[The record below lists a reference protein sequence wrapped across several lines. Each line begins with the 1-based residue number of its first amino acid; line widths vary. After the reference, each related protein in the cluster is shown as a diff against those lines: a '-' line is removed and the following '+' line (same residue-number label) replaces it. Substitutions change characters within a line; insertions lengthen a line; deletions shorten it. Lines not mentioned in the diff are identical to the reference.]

1 MNSISLF
8 KDLARTGFHTS
19 IVTTY
24 SVDAAFY
31 DGSLHHR
38 LRVYGSDNNI
48 LMADANMLQRA
59 ISETPESFGRA
70 GTAYA
75 LLPISVPGAFHPKIS
90 IRLGSDAGCVIVGS
104 ANATAAGWG
113 RNREIVGQFEWW
125 RKRRDGEE
133 NAYRQLIRK
142 AFDYLSKWLQEA
154 GLETVKRKLDLIER
168 DAAWLFETEAN
179 EGPVELNDG
188 TLIDLLCED
197 ANGGPGILSRIVDLV
212 GGAAVTQ
219 LVVLSPYW
227 DAKLEG
233 LLGLIGVLRPEKT
246 TIALSAHSPEFPV
259 DQLHRIPQVSFAG
272 VFDGND
278 GARFIHAKVFVI
290 QTEDWDHI
298 FYGSANC
305 SDDALGLAG
314 LAARNAEC
322 SVYRRLPRGSA
333 LELLGLDLSSAI
345 DPSDLMEPT
354 KELLEAKPGA
364 PLPLGT
370 IEAAGSSLRWV
381 PSKRIA
387 DPEGAVLVIPEGE
400 FAFSR
405 VRSGNYALDLS
416 AKPRFPLIARIRL
429 SNGALTSAV
438 IVNDAVS
445 LTHAAPG
452 LGDKRLRSAFAKV
465 ELEGGD
471 FLELASLAAIIFS
484 ETPESRRK
492 AAKAVKSIGRAHG
505 KGTEDGDDHVVFDYE
520 SPEAFRAA
528 MSASAPSKGDSSRLN
543 FDDPDAV
550 NLLRII
556 LRGIGQADEEEDDLY
571 RDEVPDG
578 ADGADGGDGDNN
590 SDQSGDQGTGDN
602 GDPPP
607 REPRTYRREEAE
619 RQSLDILKAVDC
631 FEAYIARLA
640 AEDTPP
646 PRKLTAEVCFILRL
660 MVEACRR
667 PLQVKEG
674 EQRDQL
680 FALDLEPK
688 QHDRERAFVVR
699 VGRILQRLWQGSK
712 SEAALLSRISIGQ
725 HQTELPFDC
734 FALVA
739 LTRWALARSVMAVAD
754 HKQAALAG
762 FVTKSAIAIWKGTQ
776 SWPRLDQE
784 AELEFVGKLD
794 AALGIDA
801 EETELLLKHYTQLNQ
816 QLANLEA
823 S

>member
-1 MNSISLF
+1 LNSISLF

-38 LRVYGSDNNI
+38 LRAYGSDNNI

-59 ISETPESFGRA
+59 ITETPESFGRA

-90 IRLGSDAGCVIVGS
+90 IRLGSDAGCVVVGS

-113 RNREIVGQFEWW
+113 RNREIVGRFEWW
-125 RKRRDGEE
+125 RKRSDGDEDA
-133 NAYRQLIRK
+133 NRQLIRK
-142 AFDYLSKWLQEA
+142 AFDYVSKWLGDA
-154 GLETVKRKLDLIER
+154 GLEAVKRKLDLIER
-168 DAAWLFETEAN
+168 DATWLFETEVN
-179 EGPVELNDG
+179 EGPVELSDG

-197 ANGGPGILSRIVDLV
+197 ASGGPGMLSRIVDLV
-212 GGAAVTQ
+212 GSASVTR

-233 LLGLIGVLRPEKT
+233 LLGLIDALKPNET
-246 TIALSAHSPEFPV
+246 AIALSAPKPEFPV
-259 DQLHRIPQVSFAG
+259 DQLQRIPQVSFAG

-278 GARFIHAKVFVI
+278 GARFIHAKAFVI
-290 QTEDWDHI
+290 ETEEWDHVI
-298 FYGSANC
+298 YGSANC
-305 SDDALGLAG
+305 SDDALGLAD

-322 SVYRRLPRGSA
+322 SVYRRLPAGSG
-333 LELLGLDLSSAI
+333 LELLGLDLSSTI
-345 DPSDLMEPT
+345 DRSDLMEPT

-381 PSKRIA
+381 PSKRIT
-387 DPEGAVLVIPEGE
+387 DPEGAALVIPEGE
-400 FAFSR
+400 FAFSP
-405 VRSGNYALDLS
+405 VRSGNYALDLPV
-416 AKPRFPLIARIRL
+416 KPRFPLIARIRL
-429 SNGALTSAV
+429 NNGALTSAV

-492 AAKAVKSIGRAHG
+492 AAKAVKSIGRTHG
-505 KGTEDGDDHVVFDYE
+505 KGTEGEDEHVVYDYD
-520 SPEAFRAA
+520 SPEAFREA

-556 LRGIGQADEEEDDLY
+556 LRGIGQADNEDDALY
-571 RDEVPDG
+571 RDEVPE
-578 ADGADGGDGDNN
+578 GGDGNDEGDGNTN
-590 SDQSGDQGTGDN
+590 SDPPGDQDN
-602 GDPPP
+602 GGGQDAPP
-607 REPRTYRREEAE
+607 REPRTYRRDEAE

-631 FEAYIARLA
+631 FEAYIARLVA
-640 AEDTPP
+640 DETPP

-667 PLQVKEG
+667 PLVVKEG
-674 EQRDQL
+674 DKKDEL
-680 FALDLEPK
+680 FALDLVPK
-688 QHDRERAFVVR
+688 QHDRDRAFAVR
-699 VGRILQRLWQGSK
+699 VGRILQRLWQGNK
-712 SEAALLSRISIGQ
+712 SEPSLLSRISIGQ
-725 HQTELPFDC
+725 HQTEMPFDC

-739 LTRWALARSVMAVAD
+739 LTRWALARSVMAMTSS
-754 HKQAALAG
+754 KQAELAG
-762 FVTKSAIAIWKGTQ
+762 FVTKGAIAIWKATQ
-776 SWPRLDQE
+776 AWPRLDPE

-794 AALGIDA
+794 AALGIKAD
-801 EETELLLKHYTQLNQ
+801 ETDNLLRHYVELNQ
-816 QLANLEA
+816 QLE
-823 S
+823 SR